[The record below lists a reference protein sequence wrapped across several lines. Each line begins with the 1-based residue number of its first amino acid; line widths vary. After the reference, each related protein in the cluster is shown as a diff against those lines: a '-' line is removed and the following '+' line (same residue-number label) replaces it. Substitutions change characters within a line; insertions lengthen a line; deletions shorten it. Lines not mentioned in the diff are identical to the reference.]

1 MALPTLS
8 LLSMRLPLHTWQSK
22 ADPASMKTYEAPI
35 CELLVLSTDVLMAS
49 DENEL
54 AIDKLSS
61 IFDF

>member
-1 MALPTLS
+1 
-8 LLSMRLPLHTWQSK
+8 
-22 ADPASMKTYEAPI
+22 MKTYIAPAA
-35 CELLVLSTDVLMAS
+35 ELLLLSAEVLMAS

>member
-1 MALPTLS
+1 
-8 LLSMRLPLHTWQSK
+8 
-22 ADPASMKTYEAPI
+22 MKTYETPV
-35 CELLVLSTDVLMAS
+35 CQLVLLSSDVLMAS

>member
-1 MALPTLS
+1 MKAKGGRD
-8 LLSMRLPLHTWQSK
+8 MR
-22 ADPASMKTYEAPI
+22 YEAPNAEI
-35 CELLVLSTDVLMAS
+35 ILLSADLLMAS

>member
-1 MALPTLS
+1 MTCYETPNVEI
-8 LLSMRLPLHTWQSK
+8 LLFSNDFVM
-22 ADPASMKTYEAPI
+22 M
-35 CELLVLSTDVLMAS
+35 S

>member
-1 MALPTLS
+1 M
-8 LLSMRLPLHTWQSK
+8 M
-22 ADPASMKTYEAPI
+22 TYEAPL
-35 CELLVLSTDVLMAS
+35 CEILIFPADLLMAS

>member
-1 MALPTLS
+1 
-8 LLSMRLPLHTWQSK
+8 
-22 ADPASMKTYEAPI
+22 MKIYEAPLA
-35 CELLVLSTDVLMAS
+35 ELLVLSSDVLMAS

>member
-1 MALPTLS
+1 MKPYET
-8 LLSMRLPLHTWQSK
+8 PTWQLIALSS
-22 ADPASMKTYEAPI
+22 D
-35 CELLVLSTDVLMAS
+35 LLVAS

>member
-1 MALPTLS
+1 
-8 LLSMRLPLHTWQSK
+8 
-22 ADPASMKTYEAPI
+22 MKTYETPTWQLI
-35 CELLVLSTDVLMAS
+35 LLPTDLLMVS